1 MKKIILIAA
10 SIVVALAVLLP
21 FASKT
26 PDGLQTLANNNA
38 KQEQP
43 IWNGLMAEY
52 TIAVGNTY
60 VSTLVAGLLGT
71 GIILA
76 AGFALGAAT
85 TNKKRG
91 KVTETI

>member
-1 MKKIILIAA
+1 MKKIILVAA

-21 FASKT
+21 FASRT

-52 TIAVGNTY
+52 TIAMGNPY
-60 VSTLVAGLLGT
+60 LSTLVAGLLGT
-71 GIILA
+71 GIVLA
-76 AGFALGAAT
+76 AGFALGSAT
-85 TNKKRG
+85 TDKKRG
-91 KVTETI
+91 KVAETI